1 MLSKKG
7 MHKTRTRKLRSPLNW
22 FGGKGIIAS
31 RLLQLMPAHQTY
43 CEVFGGAAALL
54 FAKEP
59 TGFEVYNDLD
69 DRLLNFFRVL
79 RDPEQ
84 SEELIRLCSLT
95 PYHRQEYYHCC
106 NRVSQHVSGE
116 IEMSNVEYA
125 WSFYVA
131 VIQSFS
137 AMMQSWS
144 YGVHLTRRDMSGR
157 VSGWLSKISKLPM
170 LHQRL
175 MRVQIDSDSFE
186 KVIDRYD
193 DKDTFFYL
201 DPPYVS
207 STRRK
212 GGYLH
217 EMTDDQH
224 RLLIDMCI
232 KAKSKI
238 MLSGYINDIY
248 NTLTD
253 NGWFR
258 VDIQTSCR
266 ATGRTR
272 NSKLQGQGSVLK
284 LHPRTESVYMNYRI
298 SDTEYNILPDRYPI
312 QILLDLI

>member
-1 MLSKKG
+1 MNLKI
-7 MHKTRTRKLRSPLNW
+7 TRQLRSPLRW
-22 FGGKGIIAS
+22 FGGKGILAS
-31 RLLQLMPAHQTY
+31 RLLQLIPAHQTY
-43 CEVFGGAAALL
+43 CEVFGGAASLL

-84 SEELIRLCSLT
+84 SEELIRLYSLT
-95 PYHRQEYYHCC
+95 PYHRQEYYNCC
-106 NRVSQHVSGE
+106 NRVSQHISGE

-131 VIQSFS
+131 VMQSFS
-137 AMMQSWS
+137 ARMNGWGYRLHANMSEVVSSW
-144 YGVHLTRRDMSGR
+144 VGR
-157 VSGWLSKISKLPM
+157 LSKLPV

-212 GGYLH
+212 GGYVH

-232 KAKSKI
+232 KSKSKI
-238 MLSGYINDIY
+238 MLSGYSNDIY
-248 NTLTD
+248 TKLTD

-258 VDIQTSCR
+258 ADIQTSCD
-266 ATGRTR
+266 AAGRTR
-272 NSKLQGQGSVLK
+272 NSKLQGKGSALK
-284 LHPRTESVYMNYRI
+284 LQPRTESVYMNYRI
-298 SDTEYNILPDRYPI
+298 RDTEYNISPDRHPI
-312 QILLDLI
+312 QIPLDLI